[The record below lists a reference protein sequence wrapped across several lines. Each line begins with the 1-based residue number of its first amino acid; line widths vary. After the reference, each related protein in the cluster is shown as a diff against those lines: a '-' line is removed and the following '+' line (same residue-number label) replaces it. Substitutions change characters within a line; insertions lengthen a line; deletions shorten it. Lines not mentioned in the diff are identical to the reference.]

1 MTEPSRFL
9 LRLTGL
15 SAFSGVAAFM
25 TFPLVKA
32 GLLGEFGASLT
43 AIAVVM
49 PLLVKFTAFSE
60 SLDLEEYREVRS
72 DTQIFLDLG
81 TTVLSGVAAGVFVL
95 TLLFRTGVT
104 PPVPTAVAAV
114 TGVYIGY
121 TGFIMR
127 NSHSRISDPPGGSA
141 RTM

>member
-1 MTEPSRFL
+1 MIGPSRFL
-9 LRLTGL
+9 LRLTVL

-81 TTVLSGVAAGVFVL
+81 ITLLSGVAAGVFVL

>member
-1 MTEPSRFL
+1 MTGPSRFL
-9 LRLTGL
+9 LQLTVL

-95 TLLFRTGVT
+95 TLLFWTGVT
-104 PPVPTAVAAV
+104 PPIPTAVAAV

-121 TGFIMR
+121 TGFIKR

>member
-1 MTEPSRFL
+1 MTGPSRFL
-9 LRLTGL
+9 LRLTVL

-81 TTVLSGVAAGVFVL
+81 ITLLSGVAAGVFVL

>member
-1 MTEPSRFL
+1 MTGPSKFL
-9 LRLTGL
+9 LRLTVL